1 MGSRFR
7 MIVNVVDCIKSKEL
21 PKLPVASALW
31 IPQPNFEVGA
41 AAWILAGGTHH
52 TSFSYDLTVEYL
64 EDYAEIAGI
73 EMVIIDNNTTIS
85 GFKQELKWNDIAYML
100 GNALK

>member
-1 MGSRFR
+1 
-7 MIVNVVDCIKSKEL
+7 SKPL
-21 PKLPVASALW
+21 PNLPVASALW

-73 EMVIIDNNTTIS
+73 EFVLIDNKTTIS
-85 GFKQELKWNDIAYML
+85 EFKKELRWNDL
-100 GNALK
+100 FFHLKKGF